1 MFTRDEILSRVWRH
15 DYFGGLR
22 TVDVN
27 VRLVRALGQ
36 DHARLIETVRR
47 VGYRFQPARVTENGT
62 TRAPSFHT
70 CSMRDS

>member
-1 MFTRDEILSRVWRH
+1 MATRSISRTWSTSCSDRCLAGRGMFTRDEILSRVWRY

-36 DHARLIETVRR
+36 DHAR
-47 VGYRFQPARVTENGT
+47 
-62 TRAPSFHT
+62 
-70 CSMRDS
+70 